1 MPTAILLMKKLKG
14 EEIIRVAARHNL
26 RQSAQEIAR
35 KPNID
40 AAKGHL
46 NIVLAGAGTSEAVV
60 ADSLARMKAAGVE
73 KLRKDAV
80 RAVELVVSVVDSTPA
95 KSRKLFER
103 SLKWAR
109 DFFKVPV
116 LTAAAHFDEAV
127 HHAHIVLLPLVD
139 GRMVGSDL
147 VGYRPRRLE
156 IETDFCQ
163 KVLAPLRMESGNR
176 TQPYEYGGR
185 QEAAKELVEALQR
198 NPERMSEPA
207 IKQLLRNAIGP
218 YVDDLRKALGASN
231 EPTAKQD
238 KRSFAEI
245 MTQPMD
251 EQGRPLRRRPKAS
264 RSVTL
269 H

>member
-14 EEIIRVAARHNL
+14 EEIIRVAAGHNL
-26 RQSAQEIAR
+26 RQSPEEIAR

-40 AAKGHL
+40 SSKSHL

-60 ADSLARMKAAGVE
+60 ADGAARMKAAGVE

-80 RAVELVVSVVDSTPA
+80 RAVEVVVSVVDSTPA

-103 SLKWAR
+103 ALEWAR

-116 LTAAAHFDEAV
+116 LTAAAHFDEAEHHV
-127 HHAHIVLLPLVD
+127 HIILLPLLD

-147 VGYRPRRLE
+147 VGYKPRYRE
-156 IETDFCQ
+156 VESDFSQ
-163 KVLAPLRMESGNR
+163 TVLSPLRIDSGAR
-176 TQPYEYGGR
+176 SEPYRYGER
-185 QEAAKELVEALQR
+185 QEAAKQLVETLQR
-198 NPERMSEPA
+198 HPERMSEPA
-207 IKQLLRNAIGP
+207 VKQILRNALGP
-218 YVDDLRKALGASN
+218 HVDDLNKALGAPKARAVKN
-231 EPTAKQD
+231 D

-245 MTQPMD
+245 MCQPMD
-251 EQGRPLRRRPKAS
+251 EQGKPLKKRPSARG
-264 RSVTL
+264 SVTL